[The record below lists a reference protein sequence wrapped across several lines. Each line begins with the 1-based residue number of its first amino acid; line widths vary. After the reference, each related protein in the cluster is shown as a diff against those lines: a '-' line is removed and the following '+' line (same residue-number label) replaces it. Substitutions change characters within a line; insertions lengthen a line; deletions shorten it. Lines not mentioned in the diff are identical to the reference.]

1 MGKENLQPQN
11 SIVNSQKD
19 LNGSARSSAPA
30 AKGAVYW
37 FDKQR
42 NKAICLV
49 DVPDEENIRLMHSK
63 LFGSIPLKIIE
74 IDSGVVTH
82 FIEQLRSSE
91 YLDEGLCNRKDYLI
105 ILSRKLSPEK
115 IRAED
120 RKLVKELMQDF
131 HIKTT
136 KTVLKYEGQ
145 IIRFYEDYLQ
155 VSFDSSHEA
164 IACSLKLDEQ
174 FNSCREK
181 IPFCKVSMKIGIS
194 FSGLV
199 NWQIDPLDD
208 AMHQARRMSYVADN
222 RIMVSAAVKQQYDSE
237 STKQLDGNKIRV
249 LSNEEQTFITRLMD
263 CMEEKWK
270 DENLQVNDLGA
281 YMHCSKSKIYRKM
294 MELIGQSPNT
304 FIKNYRLDRSVDL
317 IRQKHGNISEVAF
330 ESGFGSPSYF
340 TKCFQ
345 NRFGLNPT
353 EYIQTIDL

>member
-1 MGKENLQPQN
+1 MGKENLQEQN
-11 SIVNSQKD
+11 SNPNSNKR
-19 LNGSARSSAPA
+19 LNGVGKSFNFNT
-30 AKGAVYW
+30 KGAVYW

-42 NKAICLV
+42 NKAICLI
-49 DVPDEENIRLMHSK
+49 DVSDVENIRLLHSK
-63 LFGSIPLKIIE
+63 LFGSIPLNIIE
-74 IDSGVVTH
+74 IDSEVVTH
-82 FIEQLRSSE
+82 FIGQLRNAE
-91 YLDEGLCNRKDYLI
+91 YLDEGLNNGKDYLI
-105 ILSRKLSPEK
+105 VLSRKLSPEK

-136 KTVLKYEGQ
+136 KTVLKYEGH
-145 IIRFYEDYLQ
+145 ILRFYEDYLQ
-155 VSFDSSHEA
+155 VSFISAREA
-164 IACSLKLDEQ
+164 IECSKKLDEQ
-174 FNSCREK
+174 FNACREK

-237 STKQLDGNKIRV
+237 SSKQLDGNRIRV
-249 LSNEEQTFITRLMD
+249 LSNEEQAFITRLMD

-281 YMHCSKSKIYRKM
+281 YMNCSKSKIYRKM

-304 FIKNYRLDRSVDL
+304 FIKNYRLDRSIDL